1 MDIFGKIK
9 EKLSNEFI
17 DIVEWLDYTDDTI
30 AHRFERYQ
38 NEIKNGAK
46 LIVREGQTAVFV
58 NEGQLADVF
67 TPGTYDLTTK
77 NLPILATLKGWKYGF
92 NSPFKAEVYFV
103 NTHLFTD
110 EKWGTKNPITLSDER
125 FGLVEIR
132 AFGTYAFRISD
143 AGKFIID
150 IVGTDNNFTNFE
162 INEHLKSLIA
172 TRFTDTVGEANLPI
186 ELYAANTSELSE
198 TCQEVMAPEFESVG
212 IALEKFYIENVSMPE
227 DLKKEIF
234 EYSRLDKLDM
244 QKLAQFKAAKAMELA
259 AKNEGGTAGAGMGM
273 GMGFVLA
280 QQMGGMMGG
289 NMNMGQQQG
298 FPQAGGASCSPTNAN
313 SGAILLCCEWSTT
326 RSCFISNSY
335 KHSLPARTINRESL
349 VWKQGMANWAALQE
363 VEELKSFLGGNT
375 PPPLARS
382 LITKLLPSSNEEG
395 NLNPPLAEK
404 GVVIGKQT
412 PPPAALRKP
421 PPLN

>member
-1 MDIFGKIK
+1 MGLFDKIK

-30 AHRFERYQ
+30 CHRFERYQ
-38 NEIKNGAK
+38 NEIKNNAK

-67 TPGTYDLTTK
+67 KPGTYTLNTQ
-77 NLPILATLKGWKYGF
+77 NLPILTTLKGWKYGF
-92 NSPFKAEVYFV
+92 DSPFKAEVYFV

-110 EKWGTKNPITLSDER
+110 EKWGTKNPITLHDER

-143 AGKFIID
+143 AGKFIVD

-198 TCQEVMAPEFESVG
+198 TCKEVMQPEFQSVG
-212 IALEKFYIENVSMPE
+212 ISLEKFFIENVSMPE

-234 EYSRLDKLDM
+234 EYSRIDKLDLDKLT
-244 QKLAQFKAAKAMELA
+244 KFKTAKAIEA
-259 AKNEGGTAGAGMGM
+259 AATNEGGTAGAGMGM

-280 QQMGGMMGG
+280 QQMGGMMSPQMG
-289 NMNMGQQQG
+289 GQQMPPQQQAAVPPPV
-298 FPQAGGASCSPTNAN
+298 PQAVQYFYAVNGTQAGPVSFEQLSALFAN
-313 SGAILLCCEWSTT
+313 RTVN
-326 RSCFISNSY
+326 RD
-335 KHSLPARTINRESL
+335 SLI
-349 VWKQGMANWAALQE
+349 WKQGMSGWTPLKD
-363 VEELKSFLGGNT
+363 VEELKAFLGGST
-375 PPPLARS
+375 PPPLPGA
-382 LITKLLPSSNEEG
+382 
-395 NLNPPLAEK
+395 
-404 GVVIGKQT
+404 
-412 PPPAALRKP
+412 
-421 PPLN
+421 

>member
-17 DIVEWLDYTDDTI
+17 DIIEWLDYTDDTI
-30 AHRFERYQ
+30 AYRFERYQ

-46 LIVREGQTAVFV
+46 LIVREGQTAVFI

-67 TPGTYDLTTK
+67 GPGTYDLTTQ
-77 NLPILATLKGWKYGF
+77 NLPILTTLKGWKYGF

-110 EKWGTKNPITLSDER
+110 EKWGTKSPITLSDDR

-132 AFGTYAFRISD
+132 AFGTYAFKISD

-150 IVGTDNNFTNFE
+150 IVGTDSNFTNFE

-172 TRFTDTVGEANLPI
+172 TRFTNTVGQANLPI
-186 ELYAANTSELSE
+186 ELYAANTTELSD
-198 TCQEVMAPEFESVG
+198 TCREVMAPEFQSVG
-212 IALEKFYIENVSMPE
+212 ISLEKFYIENVSMPE

-234 EYSRLDKLDM
+234 EYSRIDKLDLDKLT
-244 QKLAQFKAAKAMELA
+244 KFKTAKAIEAA

-280 QQMGGMMGG
+280 QQMGGMM
-289 NMNMGQQQG
+289 N
-298 FPQAGGASCSPTNAN
+298 PQMGGAVQGQPAAAQTPPPRPTPIQYFYAMNGTQHGPVSFEQLQALFA
-313 SGAILLCCEWSTT
+313 G
-326 RSCFISNSY
+326 
-335 KHSLPARTINRESL
+335 RTINRDSL
-349 VWKQGMANWAALQE
+349 VWKQGMAAWTPLKE

-375 PPPLARS
+375 PPPL
-382 LITKLLPSSNEEG
+382 PG
-395 NLNPPLAEK
+395 
-404 GVVIGKQT
+404 Q
-412 PPPAALRKP
+412 
-421 PPLN
+421 

>member
-1 MDIFGKIK
+1 MDIFSKIK
-9 EKLSNEFI
+9 EKLTNEFI

-46 LIVREGQTAVFV
+46 LIVREGQAAVFV

-67 TPGTYDLTTK
+67 TPGTYELTTK
-77 NLPILATLKGWKYGF
+77 NLPILTTLKGWKYGF

-132 AFGTYAFRISD
+132 AFGTYAFKVSD
-143 AGKFIID
+143 PGKFIID

-198 TCQEVMAPEFESVG
+198 TCQEVMQPEFLSVG
-212 IALEKFYIENVSMPE
+212 ISLEKFYIENVSMPE

-234 EYSRLDKLDM
+234 EYSRIDKLDLDKLT
-244 QKLAQFKAAKAMELA
+244 KFKTAKAIEA
-259 AKNEGGTAGAGMGM
+259 AAANEGGTAGAGMGM

-280 QQMGGMMGG
+280 QQMGGMMTPQMGG
-289 NMNMGQQQG
+289 TQAAAPISPAIPPPMPAQVLYYYAANGAQQG
-298 FPQAGGASCSPTNAN
+298 PVNIDQLKALFAG
-313 SGAILLCCEWSTT
+313 
-326 RSCFISNSY
+326 
-335 KHSLPARTINRESL
+335 RTINKDSL
-349 VWKQGMANWAALQE
+349 VWKQGMGNWTALKD
-363 VEELKSFLGGNT
+363 VEELKSFLGGST
-375 PPPLARS
+375 PPPL
-382 LITKLLPSSNEEG
+382 
-395 NLNPPLAEK
+395 PP
-404 GVVIGKQT
+404 Q
-412 PPPAALRKP
+412 
-421 PPLN
+421 

>member
-1 MDIFGKIK
+1 MGIFDKIK
-9 EKLSNEFI
+9 EKLTNEFI
-17 DIVEWLDYTDDTI
+17 DIIEWLDYTDDTI

-46 LIVREGQTAVFV
+46 LIVREGQAAVFI

-67 TPGTYDLTTK
+67 TPGTYDLTTQ
-77 NLPILATLKGWKYGF
+77 NLPILTTLKGWKYGF

-132 AFGTYAFRISD
+132 AFGTYAFKVSEP
-143 AGKFIID
+143 GKFIVD
-150 IVGTDNNFTNFE
+150 IVGTDSNFTNFE

-198 TCQEVMAPEFESVG
+198 TCQEVMQPEFMSVG
-212 IALEKFYIENVSMPE
+212 ISLEKFYIENVSMPE
-227 DLKKEIF
+227 ELKKEIF
-234 EYSRLDKLDM
+234 EYSRIDKLDLDKLT
-244 QKLAQFKAAKAMELA
+244 KFKTAKAIEA
-259 AKNEGGTAGAGMGM
+259 AAANEGGTAGAGMGM

-280 QQMGGMMGG
+280 QQMGGMMSPQMG
-289 NMNMGQQQG
+289 GQQQMQQ
-298 FPQAGGASCSPTNAN
+298 QAVTPPPMPVQTQYFYAANGAQQGPVSFDQLKALFAN
-313 SGAILLCCEWSTT
+313 
-326 RSCFISNSY
+326 
-335 KHSLPARTINRESL
+335 RTINRDSL
-349 VWKQGMANWAALQE
+349 VWKQGMGSWTALKD

-375 PPPLARS
+375 PPPL
-382 LITKLLPSSNEEG
+382 P
-395 NLNPPLAEK
+395 
-404 GVVIGKQT
+404 QQ
-412 PPPAALRKP
+412 
-421 PPLN
+421 

>member
-1 MDIFGKIK
+1 MSIFDKIK
-9 EKLSNEFI
+9 EKLSHEFI

-46 LIVREGQTAVFV
+46 LIVREGQAAVFV

-67 TPGTYDLTTK
+67 TPGTYDLTTQ
-77 NLPILATLKGWKYGF
+77 NLPILSTLKGWKYGF

-110 EKWGTKNPITLSDER
+110 EKWGTKNPITLSDDR

-132 AFGTYAFRISD
+132 AFGTYAFKIND
-143 AGKFIID
+143 PGKFIID

-198 TCQEVMAPEFESVG
+198 TCKEVMQPEFLGVG
-212 IALEKFYIENVSMPE
+212 ISLERFYIENVSMPE

-234 EYSRLDKLDM
+234 EYSRIDKLDLDKLT
-244 QKLAQFKAAKAMELA
+244 KFKTAKAIEA
-259 AKNEGGTAGAGMGM
+259 AAANEGGTAGAGMGM

-280 QQMGGMMGG
+280 QQMGGMMNPTAGTAAAPQTQSAP
-289 NMNMGQQQG
+289 MAPPPL
-298 FPQAGGASCSPTNAN
+298 PQAVQYFYALNGAQAGPVPFEQLRALFA
-313 SGAILLCCEWSTT
+313 G
-326 RSCFISNSY
+326 
-335 KHSLPARTINRESL
+335 RTVNKETLIWRAGL
-349 VWKQGMANWAALQE
+349 DGWKALKDID
-363 VEELKSFLGGNT
+363 ELKVFLGGTT
-375 PPPLARS
+375 PPPLPNS
-382 LITKLLPSSNEEG
+382 
-395 NLNPPLAEK
+395 
-404 GVVIGKQT
+404 
-412 PPPAALRKP
+412 
-421 PPLN
+421 

>member
-1 MDIFGKIK
+1 MGIFDKIK

-17 DIVEWLDYTDDTI
+17 DIIEWLDYTDDTI
-30 AHRFERYQ
+30 CHRFERYQ

-67 TPGTYDLTTK
+67 KPGTYTLDTQ

-110 EKWGTKNPITLSDER
+110 EKWGTKNPITLHDER

-172 TRFTDTVGEANLPI
+172 TRFTDTVGKANLPI
-186 ELYAANTSELSE
+186 ELYAANTTELSE
-198 TCQEVMAPEFESVG
+198 TCKEVMQPEFQSVG
-212 IALEKFYIENVSMPE
+212 IGLEKFFIENVSMPE
-227 DLKKEIF
+227 ELKKEIF
-234 EYSRLDKLDM
+234 EYSRIDKLDLDKLA
-244 QKLAQFKAAKAMELA
+244 KFKTAKAIEEA

-280 QQMGGMMGG
+280 QQMGGMMQPQTGQPPVQASGG
-289 NMNMGQQQG
+289 TPPPIPAPVQYFYAHNGT
-298 FPQAGGASCSPTNAN
+298 QAGPVNFEQLKSLFAN
-313 SGAILLCCEWSTT
+313 
-326 RSCFISNSY
+326 
-335 KHSLPARTINRESL
+335 RTVNRDTL
-349 VWKQGMANWAALQE
+349 IWKQGMENWTALKDI
-363 VEELKSFLGGNT
+363 EELKAFLGGST
-375 PPPLARS
+375 PPPLPNS
-382 LITKLLPSSNEEG
+382 
-395 NLNPPLAEK
+395 
-404 GVVIGKQT
+404 
-412 PPPAALRKP
+412 
-421 PPLN
+421 

>member
-1 MDIFGKIK
+1 LLALLKTRKHYIMDIFGKIK

-67 TPGTYDLTTK
+67 TPGTYDLTTQ
-77 NLPILATLKGWKYGF
+77 NLPILTTLKGWKYGF

-110 EKWGTKNPITLSDER
+110 EKWGTKNPVTLSDER

-132 AFGTYAFRISD
+132 AFGTYAFKISD

-186 ELYAANTSELSE
+186 ELYAANTSELSD
-198 TCQEVMAPEFESVG
+198 TCREVMAPEFASVG
-212 IALEKFYIENVSMPE
+212 ISLEKFFIENVSMPE

-234 EYSRLDKLDM
+234 EYSRLEKLDM

-259 AKNEGGTAGAGMGM
+259 AKNEGGTAGA
-273 GMGFVLA
+273 
-280 QQMGGMMGG
+280 
-289 NMNMGQQQG
+289 
-298 FPQAGGASCSPTNAN
+298 
-313 SGAILLCCEWSTT
+313 
-326 RSCFISNSY
+326 
-335 KHSLPARTINRESL
+335 NRD
-349 VWKQGMANWAALQE
+349 
-363 VEELKSFLGGNT
+363 
-375 PPPLARS
+375 
-382 LITKLLPSSNEEG
+382 LLPLSN
-395 NLNPPLAEK
+395 
-404 GVVIGKQT
+404 
-412 PPPAALRKP
+412 
-421 PPLN
+421 

>member
-1 MDIFGKIK
+1 MDIFSKIK
-9 EKLSNEFI
+9 EKLSHEFI
-17 DIVEWLDYTDDTI
+17 DIIEWLDFTDDTI

-46 LIVREGQTAVFV
+46 LIVREGQTAVFI

-110 EKWGTKNPITLSDER
+110 EKWGTKNPITLSDDR

-132 AFGTYAFRISD
+132 AFGTYAFKISD

-186 ELYAANTSELSE
+186 ELYAANTTELSD
-198 TCQEVMAPEFESVG
+198 TCQEVMKPEFLSVG
-212 IALEKFYIENVSMPE
+212 ISLEKFFIENVSMPE

-234 EYSRLDKLDM
+234 EYSRIDKLDLDKLT
-244 QKLAQFKAAKAMELA
+244 KFKTAKAIEAA

-280 QQMGGMMGG
+280 QQMGGMMAPQMGG
-289 NMNMGQQQG
+289 Q
-298 FPQAGGASCSPTNAN
+298 PVAAQAGGAMPPPMPVAVQYFYAVNGAQQGPVSIDQLKALFAN
-313 SGAILLCCEWSTT
+313 
-326 RSCFISNSY
+326 
-335 KHSLPARTINRESL
+335 RTINKESL
-349 VWKQGMANWAALQE
+349 VWKQGMASWAVLQE

-375 PPPLARS
+375 PPPLPNA
-382 LITKLLPSSNEEG
+382 
-395 NLNPPLAEK
+395 
-404 GVVIGKQT
+404 
-412 PPPAALRKP
+412 
-421 PPLN
+421 

>member
-1 MDIFGKIK
+1 MGLFDKIK

-17 DIVEWLDYTDDTI
+17 DIVEWLDYTEDTI
-30 AHRFERYQ
+30 CHRFERYQ

-67 TPGTYDLTTK
+67 TPGTYTLNTQ
-77 NLPILATLKGWKYGF
+77 NLPILTTLKGWKYGF

-110 EKWGTKNPITLSDER
+110 EKWGTKNPITLNDER

-132 AFGTYAFRISD
+132 AFGTYAFRIDD

-186 ELYAANTSELSE
+186 ELYAANTTELSE
-198 TCQEVMAPEFESVG
+198 TCREVMAPEFKSVG
-212 IALEKFYIENVSMPE
+212 ISLEKFFIENVSMPE

-234 EYSRLDKLDM
+234 EYSRIDKLDLDKLTR
-244 QKLAQFKAAKAMELA
+244 FKTAKAIEA
-259 AKNEGGTAGAGMGM
+259 AAANEGGTAGAGMGM

-280 QQMGGMMGG
+280 QQMGGLMNPQMGAPQAAAQPSSAVPPPIPQPVQYYYAHQ
-289 NMNMGQQQG
+289 GQQ
-298 FPQAGGASCSPTNAN
+298 AGPVSFEQLRALFAN
-313 SGAILLCCEWSTT
+313 
-326 RSCFISNSY
+326 
-335 KHSLPARTINRESL
+335 RTVNRESL
-349 VWKQGMANWAALQE
+349 IWKQGMSGWAPLKE
-363 VEELKSFLGGNT
+363 VEELKAFLGGST
-375 PPPLARS
+375 PPPLPDA
-382 LITKLLPSSNEEG
+382 
-395 NLNPPLAEK
+395 
-404 GVVIGKQT
+404 
-412 PPPAALRKP
+412 
-421 PPLN
+421 

>member
-9 EKLSNEFI
+9 EKLSHEFI

-67 TPGTYDLTTK
+67 TPGTYDLTTQ

-198 TCQEVMAPEFESVG
+198 TCKEVMAPEFESVG

-280 QQMGGMMGG
+280 QQMGGMMSG
-289 NMNMGQQQG
+289 NMGQAQG
-298 FPQAGGASCSPTNAN
+298 FPQASGTAVPPPMPTAVQYFYAVNGAQQGPVTFEQLQALFAN
-313 SGAILLCCEWSTT
+313 
-326 RSCFISNSY
+326 
-335 KHSLPARTINRESL
+335 RTINRDSL

-375 PPPLARS
+375 PPPLPGA
-382 LITKLLPSSNEEG
+382 
-395 NLNPPLAEK
+395 
-404 GVVIGKQT
+404 
-412 PPPAALRKP
+412 
-421 PPLN
+421 

>member
-1 MDIFGKIK
+1 MDIFSKIK
-9 EKLSNEFI
+9 EKLTHEFI
-17 DIVEWLDYTDDTI
+17 DIIEWLDYTDDTI

-67 TPGTYDLTTK
+67 TPGTYDLTTQ
-77 NLPILATLKGWKYGF
+77 NLPILSTLKGWKYGF

-110 EKWGTKNPITLSDER
+110 ERWGTKSPITLSDDR

-132 AFGTYAFRISD
+132 AFGTYAFKISD
-143 AGKFIID
+143 AGKFITD

-198 TCQEVMAPEFESVG
+198 TCQEVMKSEFLSVG
-212 IALEKFYIENVSMPE
+212 ISLEKFYIENVSMPE

-234 EYSRLDKLDM
+234 EYSRIDKLDLDKLT
-244 QKLAQFKAAKAMELA
+244 KFKTAKAIEAA

-280 QQMGGMMGG
+280 QQMGGLMSPQMGG
-289 NMNMGQQQG
+289 SQQIQQTGATIPPPMPLSVQYFYAVNGAQQG
-298 FPQAGGASCSPTNAN
+298 PVSFEQLQALFAG
-313 SGAILLCCEWSTT
+313 
-326 RSCFISNSY
+326 
-335 KHSLPARTINRESL
+335 RTVNRDSL
-349 VWKQGMANWAALQE
+349 VWKQGMAAWTALKDI
-363 VEELKSFLGGNT
+363 EELKSFLGGNT
-375 PPPLARS
+375 PPPL
-382 LITKLLPSSNEEG
+382 PSN
-395 NLNPPLAEK
+395 
-404 GVVIGKQT
+404 
-412 PPPAALRKP
+412 
-421 PPLN
+421 

>member
-1 MDIFGKIK
+1 MDSASIFGSFNPQTPKTLLMDIFSRIK
-9 EKLSNEFI
+9 EKLSHEFI

-67 TPGTYDLTTK
+67 TPGTYELTTK

-132 AFGTYAFRISD
+132 AFGTYAFKISD

-186 ELYAANTSELSE
+186 ELYAANTTELSD

-212 IALEKFYIENVSMPE
+212 ISLEKFYIENVSMPE

-234 EYSRLDKLDM
+234 EYSRIDKLDLDKLT
-244 QKLAQFKAAKAMELA
+244 KFKTAKAVEAA

-280 QQMGGMMGG
+280 QQMGGL
-289 NMNMGQQQG
+289 MNPQAAQAVPQPTAAVPPPMPTQVLYYYAVNGTQQG
-298 FPQAGGASCSPTNAN
+298 PVGMDQLKALFAN
-313 SGAILLCCEWSTT
+313 
-326 RSCFISNSY
+326 
-335 KHSLPARTINRESL
+335 RTINKESL
-349 VWKQGMANWAALQE
+349 VWKQGMANWSALQD
-363 VEELKSFLGGNT
+363 VPELQAFLGGST
-375 PPPLARS
+375 PPPLPQA
-382 LITKLLPSSNEEG
+382 
-395 NLNPPLAEK
+395 
-404 GVVIGKQT
+404 
-412 PPPAALRKP
+412 
-421 PPLN
+421 

>member
-1 MDIFGKIK
+1 MGLFDKIK

-30 AHRFERYQ
+30 CYRFERYQ

-67 TPGTYDLTTK
+67 GPGTYTLDTQ
-77 NLPILATLKGWKYGF
+77 NLPILTTLKGWKYGF

-110 EKWGTKNPITLSDER
+110 EKWGTKNPITLHDDR
-125 FGLVEIR
+125 YGLVEIR
-132 AFGTYAFRISD
+132 AFGTYAFKIFD

-150 IVGTDNNFTNFE
+150 IVGTDNNFTNYE
-162 INEHLKSLIA
+162 VNEHLKSLIA
-172 TRFTDTVGEANLPI
+172 TRFTNTVGQANLPI

-198 TCQEVMAPEFESVG
+198 TCREVMQPEFMSIG
-212 IALEKFYIENVSMPE
+212 ISLEKFYLENVSMPE

-244 QKLAQFKAAKAMELA
+244 SKLTQFKAAKAMEA
-259 AKNEGGTAGAGMGM
+259 AASNEGGTAGAGMGM

-280 QQMGGMMGG
+280 NQMGSMMSPQMGGAMQQPQAAAVSPPPMPAAVQYYYAS
-289 NMNMGQQQG
+289 NGQQ
-298 FPQAGGASCSPTNAN
+298 AGPVTYDQLSALFAN
-313 SGAILLCCEWSTT
+313 
-326 RSCFISNSY
+326 
-335 KHSLPARTINRESL
+335 RTINRETL
-349 VWKQGMANWAALQE
+349 VWKQGLDNWIALKE
-363 VEELKSFLGGNT
+363 VEELKAFLGSNT
-375 PPPLARS
+375 PPPLPGA
-382 LITKLLPSSNEEG
+382 
-395 NLNPPLAEK
+395 
-404 GVVIGKQT
+404 
-412 PPPAALRKP
+412 
-421 PPLN
+421 